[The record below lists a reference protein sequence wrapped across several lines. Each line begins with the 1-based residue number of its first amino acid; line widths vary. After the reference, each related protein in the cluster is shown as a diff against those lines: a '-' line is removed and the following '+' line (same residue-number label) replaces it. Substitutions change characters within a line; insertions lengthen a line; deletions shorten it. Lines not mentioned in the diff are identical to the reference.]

1 MLKEDGTI
9 DTFNGKA
16 DADASILDKTTV
28 NVKSKPRTNDR
39 HRHRPSRRSILKP
52 VGFPSPI
59 LEAGSSISISAFP
72 PNDSANNDS
81 QAQKS
86 ERRRSAS
93 EPALQSLLQTPVNTK
108 KGKRKAEEVDGT
120 PPDPKY
126 GQHATFLLPESR
138 RECPWRI
145 LFCM

>member
-1 MLKEDGTI
+1 MPGAEI
-9 DTFNGKA
+9 
-16 DADASILDKTTV
+16 TV
-28 NVKSKPRTNDR
+28 AQYESAMKYLYGSFAPK
-39 HRHRPSRRSILKP
+39 
-52 VGFPSPI
+52 F
-59 LEAGSSISISAFP
+59 LELYP
-72 PNDSANNDS
+72 ANNDS